1 MTERNTKVLPIWV
14 IDKQNQATKG
24 TAGHGRQAAERQR
37 QDARGM
43 WELAAG
49 AEGPGGDCLWGEGGP
64 CQPHRLPTAGTR
76 ALLPLT
82 RPPADLVFVRLL
94 LVG

>member
-37 QDARGM
+37 QDAPGM
-43 WELAAG
+43 WELVAG
-49 AEGPGGDCLWGEGGP
+49 AEGPPQGETACGGGGGGGRANLTNSQQPGHGPYCL
-64 CQPHRLPTAGTR
+64 
-76 ALLPLT
+76 
-82 RPPADLVFVRLL
+82 
-94 LVG
+94 